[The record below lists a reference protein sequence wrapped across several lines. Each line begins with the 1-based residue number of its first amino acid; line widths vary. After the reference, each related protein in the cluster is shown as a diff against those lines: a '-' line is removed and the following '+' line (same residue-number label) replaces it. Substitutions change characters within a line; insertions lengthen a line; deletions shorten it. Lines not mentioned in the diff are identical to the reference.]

1 VRFPRA
7 RTHLIGG
14 AVAVAALASTIGLAV
29 PANAVTTRPAAA
41 VRTVHHV
48 RHHAPH
54 HRHHHRS
61 RARLGARIVAEA
73 RKFVGNTPYVWG
85 GTTPRGFDCSGY
97 AQYVYRHAGAPK
109 LPRTAEQQR
118 RADRRIP
125 RRLARPGDEVFYL
138 SHGSAYHVAIYAGHG
153 MQYAAANPRQG
164 VRYEHIWGHVRYG
177 TNWH

>member
-1 VRFPRA
+1 
-7 RTHLIGG
+7 
-14 AVAVAALASTIGLAV
+14 
-29 PANAVTTRPAAA
+29 
-41 VRTVHHV
+41 VHH
-48 RHHAPH
+48 HHHHH
-54 HRHHHRS
+54 HRHRS
-61 RARLGARIVAEA
+61 RAKLGARIVAEA

-97 AQYVYRHAGAPK
+97 AQYVYKHSGAPR

-138 SHGSAYHVAIYAGHG
+138 SHGRAYHVAIYAGHG

-164 VRYEHIWGHVRYG
+164 VRYEHIWGHVRFG

>member
-1 VRFPRA
+1 VIPARPSRFPHA
-7 RTHLIGG
+7 RKRLAGS
-14 AVAVAALASTIGLAV
+14 ALALAAALASTVGLAA
-29 PANAVTTRPAAA
+29 PATAATARPAAHA
-41 VRTVHHV
+41 RTVHH
-48 RHHAPH
+48 H
-54 HRHHHRS
+54 
-61 RARLGARIVAEA
+61 RARLGARIIAEA

-97 AQYVYRHAGAPK
+97 AQYVYKHAGAPR

-118 RADRRIP
+118 RRDRRIP

-153 MQYAAANPRQG
+153 MQYSAADPRDG
-164 VRYEHIWGHVRYG
+164 IRYQHIWGHVRYG

>member
-1 VRFPRA
+1 MISARLHRFAYA
-7 RTHLIGG
+7 RKRLICVGLALAASLAG
-14 AVAVAALASTIGLAV
+14 TVGVAAPASA
-29 PANAVTTRPAAA
+29 ASRPATA
-41 VRTVHHV
+41 RTVHH
-48 RHHAPH
+48 AGMM
-54 HRHHHRS
+54 
-61 RARLGARIVAEA
+61 RADLGARIVAQA

-97 AQYVYRHAGAPK
+97 SQYVYRHAGAPK

-125 RRLARPGDEVFYL
+125 RRNARPGDEVFYL

-153 MQYAAANPRQG
+153 MQYAAATPRQG
-164 VRYEHIWGHVRYG
+164 IRYEHVWSRSVRYG

>member
-1 VRFPRA
+1 MISADPTRPPRVRGRLLA
-7 RTHLIGG
+7 G
-14 AVAVAALASTIGLAV
+14 ALALSAALASTVGLAA
-29 PANAVTTRPAAA
+29 PATAAVRPAAL
-41 VRTVHHV
+41 VRTVHH
-48 RHHAPH
+48 
-54 HRHHHRS
+54 HHHRS
-61 RARLGARIVAEA
+61 VGARIVAEA
-73 RKFVGNTPYVWG
+73 RRFVGNTPYVWG

-97 AQYVYRHAGAPK
+97 TQYVYRHVGAPR

-153 MQYAAANPRQG
+153 MQYAAADPRDG
-164 VRYEHIWGHVRYG
+164 IRYQRIWARVQFG